1 MQSKYKGKGIYCLVS
16 LVRVNKHLHQISN
29 YLTFPLENST
39 ALEHLNL
46 NFQVTSQQVYGT
58 KFFLSHFL
66 SAALGSERSFLQ
78 KQAEYHKNNRFQTS
92 QFTKLSNFLD
102 PRSIHLL
109 LYWQVVTDC
118 WIENSLLHSL
128 AGAARRGTPSRPL
141 SREPGPYRA
150 RSDSVSCQRERE
162 ILRPSRVRPGVGNGP
177 VWAGHG
183 VTGFVQA
190 ECPVSQN
197 RECSDVISWTKH
209 KTLSAPLII

>member
-46 NFQVTSQQVYGT
+46 NFQVTSQQVYKT
-58 KFFLSHFL
+58 KFFLHTLHQFMGRRCYHFCKNEQ
-66 SAALGSERSFLQ
+66 SIT
-78 KQAEYHKNNRFQTS
+78 KNHKIQTS
-92 QFTKLSNFLD
+92 KITKLSNFLD

-162 ILRPSRVRPGVGNGP
+162 KYWDRP
-177 VWAGHG
+177 
-183 VTGFVQA
+183 
-190 ECPVSQN
+190 E
-197 RECSDVISWTKH
+197 
-209 KTLSAPLII
+209 